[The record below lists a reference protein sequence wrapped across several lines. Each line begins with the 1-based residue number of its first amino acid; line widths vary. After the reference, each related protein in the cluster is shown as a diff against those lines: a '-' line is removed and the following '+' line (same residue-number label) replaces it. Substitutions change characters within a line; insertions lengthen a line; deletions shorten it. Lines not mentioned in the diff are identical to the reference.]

1 MNQLTLTKG
10 IAPIKLDIKTPF
22 KEAKEAKELSQYLKS
37 FVDDLLEIV
46 D

>member
-22 KEAKEAKELSQYLKS
+22 KEAKEAKVKS
-37 FVDDLLEIV
+37 VFKIFCR
-46 D
+46 